1 MERRVGIFA
10 GLGKHRGKRR
20 QPNIALVTRRRT
32 RGASNNLDGV
42 FAGGHGAPNHLV
54 FLSTFHHRGF
64 IDRTGIGTPFLNGQ
78 KLYARERS
86 LEIFQ
91 KSGGD

>member
-1 MERRVGIFA
+1 
-10 GLGKHRGKRR
+10 
-20 QPNIALVTRRRT
+20 
-32 RGASNNLDGV
+32 
-42 FAGGHGAPNHLV
+42 V